1 MNEVKLGIGLASG
14 MFFHAPAGTTLPTYP
29 TECVGDNGDGTNK
42 DEFTATASQS
52 TFTLSEAPNEVK
64 SMTIDGVEVDADDY
78 SVTGTTLSYS
88 GTALVGGEK
97 VEVIYFI
104 SAWRLVGDV
113 AKEGLTVNTDKTVQN
128 IYTWANS
135 AKRTIMTEHTETVQ
149 VPVIDTTEDTLKVV
163 LGPNNVTVTP
173 ASGSHG
179 KTITC
184 NLSAGEL
191 PAAEA
196 FLFVMKDGEDTMAI
210 GMTDGQISAVESITF
225 APENAIIWKPTITVL
240 NDSVRFI
247 SEEG

>member
-14 MFFHAPAGTTLPTYP
+14 MFFHAPAGTALPTYP
-29 TECVGDNGDGTNK
+29 TEYVGGNGDGTNTDK
-42 DEFTATASQS
+42 FTATASQA
-52 TFTLSEAPNEVK
+52 TFTLEEAANAIK
-64 SMTIDGVEVDADDY
+64 SITIDGVEVDADDY
-78 SVTGTTLSYS
+78 SVSGTTVTYS
-88 GTALVGGEK
+88 GTALSGGEK
-97 VEVIYFI
+97 VDIVYFI
-104 SAWRLVGDV
+104 STWRLVGDV

-163 LGPNNVTVTP
+163 LGANNVTVTP
-173 ASGSHG
+173 ATGSHG

-191 PAAEA
+191 PEAEA
-196 FLFVMKDGEDTMAI
+196 FLFVMKDGDDTMAI

>member
-42 DEFTATASQS
+42 DEFTATAGQT
-52 TFTLSEAPNEVK
+52 TFTLSEAPNAVK

-78 SVTGTTLSYS
+78 SVSSTTLTYS
-88 GTALVGGEK
+88 GTALTGGEK
-97 VEVIYFI
+97 VAVVYFI